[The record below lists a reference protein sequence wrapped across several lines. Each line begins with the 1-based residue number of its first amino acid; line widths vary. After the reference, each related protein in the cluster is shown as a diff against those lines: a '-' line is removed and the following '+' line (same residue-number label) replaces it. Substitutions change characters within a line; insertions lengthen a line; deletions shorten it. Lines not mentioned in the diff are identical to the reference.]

1 MRKLKYLLN
10 GGHRDTLKELS
21 EGKIDLALIN
31 LPVTYEYKNVEIKE
45 IAKKKLYLWLGAS
58 L

>member
-45 IAKKKLYLWLGAS
+45 IAKKNYICG
-58 L
+58 